1 MLRCQ
6 STLKVIRSLSVSTT
20 RNRQIKEGYW
30 VVHGRHQLKYWEN
43 DTKIKKVESDTGHVL
58 EMPEYTIRPF
68 KMKNLGGRQ
77 PETEWAKVNVVE
89 GEGSYGSLENKDSPR
104 MRTADG
110 EGGFKVEQHGDVNDV
125 NLPRTGYIIDLYRM
139 SHELRSQNKIYKEK
153 IIKIVEDHSACRH
166 LALVVGKDR
175 PMRWIPATAS
185 MKVGEV
191 ISNDSTGRVL
201 DPDEVIE
208 GNSYKAAA
216 LPVGTKVCFVEK
228 IPGMGA
234 SLAMSSGRYGIIT
247 GRINRVNADP
257 LILVSFP
264 YASPDGYT
272 LEYEKQNG
280 EMHHTANSKG
290 TVDEK
295 GLHQRIGGDDV
306 WEEGILKLGYSSYRN
321 KNEKASQSNPEQK
334 SYFNRMSTHRESREE
349 QNPQSLYDQDYALNA
364 ECVVTVGVASD
375 GGLFNARLLSQIGG
389 SANLLFGGHQS
400 NGYKN
405 KLIRKSGKQHLT
417 SYWRKFKRPS
427 GQMVNIHGNRF
438 GLLQE

>member
-6 STLKVIRSLSVSTT
+6 GSLKTIRSLSVSAT
-20 RNRQIKEGYW
+20 RNKQIKEGYW
-30 VVHGRHQLKYWEN
+30 IVHGRHQLKYWEN
-43 DTKIKKVESDTGHVL
+43 DTKIKKVESDSGHML
-58 EMPEYTIRPF
+58 ELPEYTIRPF

-77 PETEWAKVNVVE
+77 PDTELAKVNVVE
-89 GEGSYGSLENKDSPR
+89 GEGAYGSLENKDSPR
-104 MRTADG
+104 IRPSRG
-110 EGGFKVEQHGDVNDV
+110 ERGIQVESNSDVNDC

-139 SHELRSQNKIYKEK
+139 SHELRNQNKIYKEK

-185 MKVGEV
+185 MQVGQI
-191 ISNDSTGRVL
+191 ISNDPTGRVL

-216 LPVGTKVCFVEK
+216 LPVGTKVSFVEK

-247 GRINRVNADP
+247 GRINRSNADP

-272 LEYEKQNG
+272 MEYESASG

-295 GLHQRIGGDDV
+295 GLHQRMGGDDV
-306 WEEGILKLGYSSYRN
+306 WKNDILKLGMKSYRN
-321 KNEKASQSNPEQK
+321 KMEKASQSNPEQK
-334 SYFNRMSTHRESREE
+334 SYFNRMATHRESRQE

-375 GGLFNARLLSQIGG
+375 GGLFNARLLSQIGTPH
-389 SANLLFGGHQS
+389 LLYGGKDSPGHR
-400 NGYKN
+400 N
-405 KLIRKSGKQHLT
+405 KLIRKSGKQHIT
-417 SYWRKFKRPS
+417 SYWRKFKRPA